1 MNSQFKIL
9 QGEKRFKREPEMAMS
24 QNCVPGLTWKRSNLP
39 VEWTNLTFN
48 FSISV
53 LAACFAF
60 PIAQPWYP

>member
-1 MNSQFKIL
+1 
-9 QGEKRFKREPEMAMS
+9 MAMS
-24 QNCVPGLTWKRSNLP
+24 QDCVPGLTWKQSNLP